1 MNNTFFKSIVTSIK
15 TATTNYFSPKPQ
27 SKPSTFQDQTPSSSV
42 TPPKRHT
49 LMAPDSTGRRDIFKG
64 VVYYDASSALD
75 DYHQKVLLGGG
86 ALEYDDDGDVIEWS
100 KITHV
105 FTHNVDFPGQQ
116 EAVKQKG
123 LAIVTVNTNWIYE
136 LICLATV
143 D

>member
-15 TATTNYFSPKPQ
+15 TATTDYFIPKPQ
-27 SKPSTFQDQTPSSSV
+27 SNSSTFHYQTQSSPV
-42 TPPKRHT
+42 TPTKRHT

-64 VVYYDASSALD
+64 IVYYDASSALD
-75 DYHQKVLLGGG
+75 DYHWNALLGGG
-86 ALEYDDDGDVIEWS
+86 AVEYDNDGDVIEWS

-123 LAIVTVNTNWIYE
+123 LVIVTVNAIVY
-136 LICLATV
+136 IG
-143 D
+143 